1 MFVYYVLQEKMCKA
15 FELVLESAKPIS
27 EKITFVYL
35 WMLLTWTM
43 ILHNQRPQTK
53 SNEIQGP
60 QEDALKVP
68 RQGTSMEKD
77 VDDVLMENILPSSIP

>member
-1 MFVYYVLQEKMCKA
+1 
-15 FELVLESAKPIS
+15 
-27 EKITFVYL
+27 
-35 WMLLTWTM
+35 M